1 MFKKI
6 EAFGS
11 NGHQDLRFSKSDNFS
26 FASKTNL
33 VQLSFSEIK
42 PASRFYPIVFPANQT
57 ELPHAVLSLTPENNN
72 YVTPEGKWTVPY
84 IPFFIRTYP
93 FIMVKTEDKDKYAV
107 CIDAEAP
114 HFQGK
119 YGEILFTADGKPNDF
134 SEKIING
141 LKVYLSEIEGTKKL
155 FSELAKKDV
164 MVDKQINFNKESE
177 KKSIGGFKVIEMEK
191 IISLSD
197 SEIAGFVKNGAMGL
211 IYDHLSSLANMN
223 GLSSK

>member
-6 EAFGS
+6 EALGS
-11 NGHQDLRFSKSDNFS
+11 SGHQDLRFSKSDNFS

-42 PASRFYPIVFPANQT
+42 PASRFYPIVFPANQP
-57 ELPHAVLSLTPENNN
+57 ELPHAVLSLTPENNS
-72 YVTPEGKWTVPY
+72 YITSEGKWTVPY
-84 IPFFIRTYP
+84 IPFFIRAYP
-93 FIMVKTEDKDKYAV
+93 FIMVKTGDKDKYAV

-114 HFQGK
+114 HFQNQ

-141 LKVYLSEIEGTKKL
+141 LKVYLGEIESTKKL
-155 FSELAKKDV
+155 FSELAEKDV
-164 MVDKQINFNKESE
+164 MTDKQINFEKDSE

-191 IISLSD
+191 IVALSD
-197 SEIAGFVKNGAMGL
+197 LEIAELVKNGAMGL

-223 GLSSK
+223 TLAGK

>member
-11 NGHQDLRFSKSDNFS
+11 SGHQDLRFSKSDNFS
-26 FASKTNL
+26 FASKVNL

-42 PASRFYPIVFPANQT
+42 TASRFYPIVFPSIQP

-72 YVTPEGKWTVPY
+72 YVTSEGKWTVPY

-93 FIMVKTEDKDKYAV
+93 FTMIKTADKDKYAV

-114 HFQGK
+114 HFQNQ

-141 LKVYLSEIEGTKKL
+141 LKIYLGEIENTKKL
-155 FSELAKKDV
+155 FSGLAEKDL
-164 MVDKQINFNKESE
+164 MVDKQITFGKDSD

-191 IISLSD
+191 ILELPD
-197 SEIAGFVKNGAMGL
+197 SEIAELVKNGAMGL
-211 IYDHLSSLANMN
+211 IYDHLSSLSNMN
-223 GLSSK
+223 MLAGK

>member
-11 NGHQDLRFSKSDNFS
+11 SGHQDLRFTKSDNFL

-42 PASRFYPIVFPANQT
+42 PASRFYPIVFPANQP
-57 ELPHAVLSLTPENNN
+57 ELPHAILSLATGNNN
-72 YVTPEGKWTVPY
+72 YLTSEGKWTVPY

-93 FIMVKTEDKDKYAV
+93 FIMIKTEDKDKYAV

-114 HFQGK
+114 HFKNQ
-119 YGEILFTADGKPNDF
+119 YGEILFTADGKPNNF

-141 LKVYLSEIEGTKKL
+141 LKVYLGEIENTKKL
-155 FSELAKKDV
+155 FSELAEKNL
-164 MVDKQINFNKESE
+164 MVDKQITYGKDSD
-177 KKSIGGFKVIEMEK
+177 KKNIGGFKVIEMEK
-191 IISLSD
+191 ILALSD
-197 SEIAGFVKNGAMGL
+197 LEIAGLVKNGAMGL

-223 GLSSK
+223 MLAGK